1 MGAAM
6 TKASQGGESL
16 LSPRCVDL
24 LSPRLSLSV
33 TILAEIRPHA
43 GWDLGDKEMSPEVAP
58 FPSQLLWLGDTSEQ
72 LPSPE
77 GSWGEQGKDPETPG
91 ASLQG
96 EFPGPD
102 PQVAVYIQA
111 ACEQRLIARSSRQ
124 LNLLAFIDGSGSFR
138 SC

>member
-1 MGAAM
+1 M

-102 PQVAVYIQA
+102 PQVAGGEWPHPALQ
-111 ACEQRLIARSSRQ
+111 QRVSLGGFKPTEGRLAGHTQ
-124 LNLLAFIDGSGSFR
+124 L
-138 SC
+138 